1 MDIFVNNPPAQSVQ
15 VPVQGYG
22 VQGYG
27 GQAYG
32 GPAYGYP
39 PYGGHHGGGF
49 GFVLL
54 ALLGVFLFLRWN
66 RFGHR
71 RRRWA
76 AMMDGRGGPNWGGQ
90 KDGLQPG
97 TQEGRDWKP
106 PRMPWMRDNA
116 AEIAR
121 ERFARGEINADELAA
136 ILKGLDAE

>member
-1 MDIFVNNPPAQSVQ
+1 MDIFVNNPPAQSVPVQ
-15 VPVQGYG
+15 SYPVQTVPLQGYG
-22 VQGYG
+22 
-27 GQAYG
+27 A
-32 GPAYGYP
+32 PAYGYAP
-39 PYGGHHGGGF
+39 NGYGGHHGGGF

-66 RFGHR
+66 RFGGR

-76 AMMDGRGGPNWGGQ
+76 VMQGVQGQGNGSGAQQDGQGGP
-90 KDGLQPG
+90 
-97 TQEGRDWKP
+97 GRDWKP

-121 ERFARGEINADELAA
+121 ERFAKGEINAEELAA